1 MKTKST
7 GGTERLKR
15 ALAEVSAKRVQVGF
29 FDTAQYPDGTPV
41 AYVAAIQEF
50 GYPQGN
56 IPARPFMRP
65 TVKARELP
73 WAKQVAGVMMGVI
86 KGEVTAQ
93 HGFEQVGALA
103 AGDIARAI
111 SKVSSPPLK
120 ESTLQARQSRKK
132 TPGVSKK
139 PLVDTGL
146 MIQSVTYQV
155 EEKS

>member
-1 MKTKST
+1 
-7 GGTERLKR
+7 
-15 ALAEVSAKRVQVGF
+15 
-29 FDTAQYPDGTPV
+29 
-41 AYVAAIQEF
+41 
-50 GYPQGN
+50 
-56 IPARPFMRP
+56 
-65 TVKARELP
+65 
-73 WAKQVAGVMMGVI
+73 
-86 KGEVTAQ
+86 Q

-111 SKVSSPPLK
+111 SKVVSPPLEK
-120 ESTLQARQSRKK
+120 STLQARQSRKK